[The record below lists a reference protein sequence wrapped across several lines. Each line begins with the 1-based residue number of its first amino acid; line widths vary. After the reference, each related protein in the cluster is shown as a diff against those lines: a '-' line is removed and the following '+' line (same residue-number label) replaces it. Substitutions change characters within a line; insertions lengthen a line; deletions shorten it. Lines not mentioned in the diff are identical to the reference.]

1 MWTSR
6 VVDGLASETV
16 GSEPASVDT
25 LWKNT
30 SMNFPVFQIL
40 KSSDGKWDTIVW
52 HVIISLCRIWIPASD
67 ASFVLQWYCTALRSS
82 SYGISVVNL
91 IMSSNIDGNNIL
103 EFTHSNTSQLLLHGY
118 LTFVFAMLLIRKR
131 TLLSGCSSSTLNSN
145 FHK

>member
-40 KSSDGKWDTIVW
+40 KSSDGK
-52 HVIISLCRIWIPASD
+52 
-67 ASFVLQWYCTALRSS
+67 
-82 SYGISVVNL
+82 
-91 IMSSNIDGNNIL
+91 
-103 EFTHSNTSQLLLHGY
+103 
-118 LTFVFAMLLIRKR
+118 
-131 TLLSGCSSSTLNSN
+131 
-145 FHK
+145 